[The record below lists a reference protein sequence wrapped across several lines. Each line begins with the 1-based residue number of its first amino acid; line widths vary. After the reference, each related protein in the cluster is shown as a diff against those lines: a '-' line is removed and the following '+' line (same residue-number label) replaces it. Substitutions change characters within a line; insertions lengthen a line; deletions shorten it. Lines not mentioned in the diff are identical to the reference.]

1 MIAYCLSQNIN
12 GQKLLEDIQNLVA
25 KKMQQNHE
33 SKPLV
38 LVIDIKEVVNDTTYH
53 IPKIE
58 YTPLDQ

>member
-38 LVIDIKEVVNDTTYH
+38 LIIDIKEVVNDTTSH

>member
-38 LVIDIKEVVNDTTYH
+38 LVIDIKEVVNDTTSH

>member
-1 MIAYCLSQNIN
+1 MIAYCLNQNIN
-12 GQKLLEDIQNLVA
+12 GQKILEDIQNLVS
-25 KKMQQNHE
+25 KKIQQNHE

-38 LVIDIKEVVNDTTYH
+38 LVIDIKEVVDDTTSH